1 MTQRNIDMMGI
12 VVDKLSHGK
21 TLSEALKVVYTK
33 RNVVIPQNK
42 TLYDIKVMDLE
53 MSPRT
58 RNALMRNRLAT
69 VGEIIEYAD
78 EGSIKNLKGFG
89 LNSGVEL
96 FETILDLHWR
106 HMTQKEQT
114 DFLIDTVKRNEEY
127 IKPELM

>member
-1 MTQRNIDMMGI
+1 MTQRNIDMMSI

-21 TLSEALKVVYTK
+21 TLSAALKVVYTK

-42 TLYDIKVMDLE
+42 ALYDIKVMDLE

-58 RNALMRNRLAT
+58 KNALMRNHLTT

-78 EGSIKNLKGFG
+78 ESNIKHLKGFG

-96 FETILDLHWR
+96 FETILDLHWS
-106 HMTQKEQT
+106 HMTKEEQT
-114 DFLIDTVKRNEEY
+114 DFLIDTVVRNEDN